1 MQELSANE
9 SLAAQAGPA
18 SASKGTANRRRR
30 IVLAMVGL
38 CVLAS
43 ALTYI
48 WWDTR
53 RDRIRTISEG
63 RVYQSGEF
71 APDKLREEVRRLGI
85 RTVID
90 LREPPEVAERE
101 RQALAAT
108 DARYVN
114 LPTAWE
120 PKQDTIDRFVEMM
133 RDPTVYPVLV
143 HCKHGTGR
151 SVLFSA
157 IYRVEFEGWD
167 NERARLATRS
177 PLRWLTPGGS
187 FAVDAPKGK
196 ILLGYVR
203 RGPATAPQG
212 SSSAALPAKAAP
224 VTR

>member
-1 MQELSANE
+1 MHELSANP
-9 SLAAQAGPA
+9 SPTAQPGPA
-18 SASKGTANRRRR
+18 PAARGSAKRRRR
-30 IVLAMVGL
+30 IVLVLLGL
-38 CVLAS
+38 CVLS
-43 ALTYI
+43 GALTYI

-90 LREPPEVAERE
+90 LREPPEAAQRE
-101 RQALAAT
+101 RQALAT
-108 DARYVN
+108 TGVRYVN

-120 PKQDTIDRFVEMM
+120 PKPGSIDRFVEMM
-133 RDPTVYPVLV
+133 RDPAVYPVLI

-167 NERARLATRS
+167 NERARMATRS
-177 PLRWLTPGGS
+177 PLRWLMPGGS

-203 RGPATAPQG
+203 HGPAPATVP
-212 SSSAALPAKAAP
+212 AAAVPAA
-224 VTR
+224 R